1 MTADDPA
8 ARPSASEVARI
19 LHDPPTLSQPAR
31 TVVAEESATRV
42 RTKPM
47 TIPLGMATPGPA
59 PVRSRQRRGGA
70 WLAAAGVLAAVMIIA
85 VLVWLLPRGGLSP
98 GSGQQAPT
106 MSPGPDRLHQDLQ
119 DLQRAVQP

>member
-1 MTADDPA
+1 
-8 ARPSASEVARI
+8 
-19 LHDPPTLSQPAR
+19 
-31 TVVAEESATRV
+31 
-42 RTKPM
+42 M
-47 TIPLGMATPGPA
+47 TIPPGMAAPGPA

-70 WLAAAGVLAAVMIIA
+70 WLAAAGVLAAAAIVA
-85 VLVWLLPRGGLSP
+85 VLVWLLPGGGSSP